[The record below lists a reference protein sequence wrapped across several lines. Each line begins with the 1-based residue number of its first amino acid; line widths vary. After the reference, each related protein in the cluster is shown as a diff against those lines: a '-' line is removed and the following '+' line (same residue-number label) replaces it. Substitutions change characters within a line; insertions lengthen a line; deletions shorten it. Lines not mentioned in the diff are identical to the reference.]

1 MKTTSVA
8 TMVMTMTFQMTR
20 LMTLLTIC
28 SHTNSLCLIISL
40 GCNVVSTRDSTDW
53 DASGGWPG
61 ALLCCVYLYIWAVKY
76 RWSPQKSKKQWQRP
90 SNWAI
95 NRGWPEIIGNHFMYP
110 WLPSLW
116 HVSGFYM
123 RQRGYWTSNL
133 SSGRGEG
140 GWHSEMSKSLHR
152 ENLSNHILLLR
163 KTH

>member
-1 MKTTSVA
+1 MKTTSVP

-53 DASGGWPG
+53 DASGLTWRI
-61 ALLCCVYLYIWAVKY
+61 AVLYISISVHMVKY

-90 SNWAI
+90 SN
-95 NRGWPEIIGNHFMYP
+95 RGWPEIIGNLLCIP
-110 WLPSLW
+110 
-116 HVSGFYM
+116 GFHHCDM
-123 RQRGYWTSNL
+123 CRVFTWDKEDIEPQICQVG
-133 SSGRGEG
+133 GERG

-152 ENLSNHILLLR
+152 ENLSNHILL
-163 KTH
+163 